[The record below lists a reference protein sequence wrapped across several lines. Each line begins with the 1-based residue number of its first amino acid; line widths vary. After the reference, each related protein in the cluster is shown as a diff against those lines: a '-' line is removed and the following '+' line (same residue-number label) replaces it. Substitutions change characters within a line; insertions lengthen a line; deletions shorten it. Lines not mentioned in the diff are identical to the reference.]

1 MHRKKDEYLEEK
13 MKRWV
18 LLTKKVCVMAVCAAL
33 LPGAYETARQSL
45 LGWPR
50 QAVQEGMIPD
60 GLIVKKQGLET
71 AMDVGA
77 MSSGWNSGVGT
88 VGSSSAAAVTSGSN
102 TDTQTGNTVN
112 AAAQSSNS
120 SGNGSSP
127 RVIRSGSRS
136 DVKEGPGKEWDAVMT
151 VATPITGYLGG
162 SKLTLLANQ
171 TNTQM
176 LSVLVETN
184 NGRMIMIDGGTEGD
198 SGHLVESLLAR
209 GGHVDAWLITHPHS
223 DHVGALKDILT
234 HPEYGVTIGNI
245 YYSFQYQGWY
255 QDNEAYRADLVGE
268 LVNAFQILPPQALH
282 GDIVKGQE
290 IQVDNVKITVMN
302 QPYLFSTNSIN
313 NSSVAYMLD
322 INGKKALFLG
332 DMGEEAGKQLIAD
345 NSPENLKCDIVQM
358 AHHGQ
363 DGVGFEVYKI
373 LSPQICL
380 WGAPGWLWNND
391 SGSGVDSGN
400 WKTIET
406 RKWMAQL
413 GVPYHL
419 CIKDGDQVI
428 Q

>member
-18 LLTKKVCVMAVCAAL
+18 LLTKKACVMAVCAAL

-60 GLIVKKQGLET
+60 GLIVKKQGFET

-184 NGRMIMIDGGTEGD
+184 NGRMIMIDGGTEAC
-198 SGHLVESLLAR
+198 SKR
-209 GGHVDAWLITHPHS
+209 
-223 DHVGALKDILT
+223 
-234 HPEYGVTIGNI
+234 
-245 YYSFQYQGWY
+245 
-255 QDNEAYRADLVGE
+255 
-268 LVNAFQILPPQALH
+268 
-282 GDIVKGQE
+282 
-290 IQVDNVKITVMN
+290 KIN
-302 QPYLFSTNSIN
+302 F
-313 NSSVAYMLD
+313 
-322 INGKKALFLG
+322 
-332 DMGEEAGKQLIAD
+332 
-345 NSPENLKCDIVQM
+345 
-358 AHHGQ
+358 
-363 DGVGFEVYKI
+363 
-373 LSPQICL
+373 
-380 WGAPGWLWNND
+380 
-391 SGSGVDSGN
+391 
-400 WKTIET
+400 
-406 RKWMAQL
+406 
-413 GVPYHL
+413 
-419 CIKDGDQVI
+419 
-428 Q
+428 